1 MSYQALISA
10 GQLRQIITQPDWV
23 VVDCRFSL
31 KDLSAGR
38 RAFLA
43 GHIPGAVYADLEK
56 DLCGPIVPGTT
67 GRHPLPEV
75 PFFIQR
81 LRALGINQTS
91 QVVVYDDK
99 SGAFAARLWWMLRW
113 IGHKDVAVLDGGW
126 QAWLDAGFP
135 VNSEQVEPVAGNI
148 APDLQ
153 NWLVVTSDE
162 LVNRLGDDQ
171 IRILDARERVR
182 YLGLEEPIDAIAGHI
197 PGAESCPYL
206 ENLNPDGRFKTAA
219 ELRKL
224 YMHSG
229 ESTRETIVYC
239 GSGVT
244 AAADLLALEIAG
256 LGPARLYVG
265 SWSEWITDPVRPLA
279 SGENPEIRIDR
290 RPHEN

>member
-10 GQLRQIITQPDWV
+10 DQLHQNINQPDWV
-23 VVDCRFSL
+23 IVDCRFSL
-31 KDLSAGR
+31 KDLRAGR
-38 RAFLA
+38 HAFLA
-43 GHIPGAVYADLEK
+43 SHIPGAVYADLEE
-56 DLCGPIVPGTT
+56 DLCGPIFPGKT

-75 PFFIQR
+75 SFFIQR
-81 LRALGINQTS
+81 LQAMGINQTS
-91 QVVVYDDK
+91 QVIVYDDK
-99 SGAFAARLWWMLRW
+99 SGSFAARLWWMLRW

-126 QAWLDAGFP
+126 QAWLEAGFG
-135 VNSEQVEPVAGNI
+135 VNTEPVEPATGNI

-153 NWLVVTSDE
+153 DWLVVTTNE

-171 IRILDARERVR
+171 VRILDARERVR

-197 PGAESCPYL
+197 PGAESRPYQ
-206 ENLNPDGRFKTAA
+206 ENLKPDGSFKSAA

-224 YMHSG
+224 YMLSG
-229 ESTRETIVYC
+229 KPRRETIVYC

-244 AAADLLALEIAG
+244 AAADLLALEIAD

-290 RPHEN
+290 RHYEK